1 MNDANILT
9 VFEILKDKY
18 VDKEDTGIFERIYN
32 ILLEDLS
39 KSQYTFFNY
48 SKEIDKKR
56 IDVIYDFIM
65 MRKEINIKEKVLEG
79 FLVKILLFYSNNF
92 EKVESYLLK
101 AGDRVTPKIIETLIL
116 EYFKV
121 SYYLNK
127 LGDTFSVYSMILL
140 TKSGRIHIKY
150 TDINLNADIL
160 QRIRSSLF
168 SVMFFYRFCHPF
180 SNNLPDKTNFKYSYI
195 IFIIQ

>member
-1 MNDANILT
+1 
-9 VFEILKDKY
+9 
-18 VDKEDTGIFERIYN
+18 
-32 ILLEDLS
+32 
-39 KSQYTFFNY
+39 
-48 SKEIDKKR
+48 
-56 IDVIYDFIM
+56 M

-127 LGDTFSVYSMILL
+127 LGDTFSVNSMILL

-160 QRIRSSLF
+160 QRIVEFLFENTEITFEDEFCQSLSEQNLSYVEKNCKLPKLQEDLKGIRAF
-168 SVMFFYRFCHPF
+168 EYI
-180 SNNLPDKTNFKYSYI
+180 NNNI
-195 IFIIQ
+195 I